1 MEAAEG
7 KILKL
12 KGKIQHYAWGGRTF
26 IPELLGLSNVKQQ
39 PFAEY
44 WLGAHASA
52 PAEVT
57 NGSSKS
63 LNEIIAARKEKALG
77 SFVQKQFGRLPFLLK
92 ILDVKDMLSIQVHPA
107 KDAAEEAYA
116 RENASGIPVNAAT
129 RNYRDDNH
137 KPELLVAIS
146 EFWLL
151 HGFKSK
157 DQLLKTFESAPE
169 LGTLSRSFAGSNY
182 EALYREVMEMPQD
195 KVNRALQPLLDHII
209 PLYKENKLKKS
220 TADFWA
226 ARAALNFNEP
236 GKIDRGIFS
245 IYLLNLVHLQKG
257 EAVFQDAGI
266 LHAYLEGQN
275 VEIMA
280 NSDNVLRG
288 GLTAKHVDVKELMK
302 HVRFEPVAPFIIHPQ
317 ENLNGEQVYLTPA
330 GDFELSCFQLEQGE
344 QTEFVSETADILL
357 LLEGSVKLMERD
369 ENGKIR
375 NEKVV
380 LLEKGESAVVFACH
394 THIHAMQSALLFR
407 ATTPVQNNQTIAL

>member
-1 MEAAEG
+1 MESTEG

-12 KGKIQHYAWGGRTF
+12 KGKIQHYAWGGKEF
-26 IPELLGLSNVKQQ
+26 IPHLLGMNNPKEE

-57 NGSSKS
+57 NGSTRQ
-63 LNEIIAARKEKALG
+63 LNKLIELKKEKALG
-77 SFVQKQFGRLPFLLK
+77 EFVQKEFGRLPFLLK
-92 ILDVKDMLSIQVHPA
+92 VLDVRDMLSIQVHPG
-107 KDAAEEAYA
+107 KKAAEEAFA
-116 RENASGIPVNAAT
+116 RENAAGLPVTSSN

-137 KPELLVAIS
+137 KPELLVALS

-169 LGTLSRSFAGSNY
+169 LGTLSRSFAGSSY
-182 EALYREVMEMPQD
+182 ESLYREVMEMPQE
-195 KVNRALQPLLDHII
+195 KVNRILQPLIDHLI

-220 TADFWA
+220 SPDFWA
-226 ARAALNFNEP
+226 ARAALNYSD
-236 GKIDRGIFS
+236 GKNIDRGIFS

-288 GLTAKHVDVKELMK
+288 GLTKKHIDVSELMK
-302 HVRFEPVAPFIIHPQ
+302 HVLFEPIEPLIIHAA
-317 ENLNGEQVYLTPA
+317 EKLNGEEVYPTPSK
-330 GDFELSCFQLEQGE
+330 DFELSCFKLGPGE
-344 QTEFVSETADILL
+344 QTEFVSETADILF
-357 LLEGSVKLMERD
+357 LLEGAVSLAET
-369 ENGKIR
+369 ETYGKVRTDKSID
-375 NEKVV
+375 
-380 LLEKGESAVVFACH
+380 LGKGESAVVLACH
-394 THIHAMQSALLFR
+394 THIKAMEDSILFR
-407 ATTPVQNNQTIAL
+407 ATTPVKEKAIIA

>member
-1 MEAAEG
+1 MESTEV

-12 KGKIQHYAWGGRTF
+12 KGKIQHYAWGGKEF
-26 IPELLGLSNVKQQ
+26 IPRLLGMNNAKQE

-57 NGSSKS
+57 NGSSKQ
-63 LNEIIAARKEKALG
+63 LNKLIETKKEQALG
-77 SFVQKQFGRLPFLLK
+77 EFVHKQFGRLPFLLK
-92 ILDVKDMLSIQVHPA
+92 VLDVNDMLSIQVHPA
-107 KDAAEEAYA
+107 KKAAEEAFA
-116 RENASGIPVNAAT
+116 RENAKGVAITSSN

-137 KPELLVAIS
+137 KPELLVALS

-169 LGTLSRSFAGSNY
+169 LGALSRSFGGSNY
-182 EALYREVMEMPQD
+182 ESLYREVMEMPQER
-195 KVNRALQPLLDHII
+195 VNKILQPLLDHII
-209 PLYKENKLKKS
+209 PLYKGNKLKKS
-220 TADFWA
+220 SPDFWA
-226 ARAALNFNEP
+226 ARAAIQYGDEQN
-236 GKIDRGIFS
+236 IDRGIFS

-288 GLTAKHVDVKELMK
+288 GLTSKHIDVPELMK
-302 HVRFEPVAPFIIHPQ
+302 HVKFEAVEPFIIHPT
-317 ENLNGEQVYLTPA
+317 ENLNGEEVYPTPS
-330 GDFELSCFQLEQGE
+330 GDFELSCFRLVAGE
-344 QTEFVSETADILL
+344 QTEFASETADILF
-357 LLEGSVKLMERD
+357 LLEGKVSLAERGVKNEIMEAQSL
-369 ENGKIR
+369 ELHTG
-375 NEKVV
+375 EAAVV
-380 LLEKGESAVVFACH
+380 LACH
-394 THIHAMQSALLFR
+394 THIRASENATLFR
-407 ATTPVQNNQTIAL
+407 ATTPINRKQIIA

>member
-1 MEAAEG
+1 MVSAEG

-12 KGKIQHYAWGGRTF
+12 KGKIQHYAWGGKEF
-26 IPELLGLSNVKQQ
+26 IPGLLGVNNPKQE

-52 PAEVT
+52 PAEVS
-57 NGSSKS
+57 NGNSKQ
-63 LNEIIAARKEKALG
+63 LNALIESKKEKALG
-77 SFVQKQFGRLPFLLK
+77 EFVQKQFGRLPFLLK
-92 ILDVKDMLSIQVHPA
+92 VLDVRDMLSIQVHPA
-107 KDAAEEAYA
+107 KKAAEEAFA
-116 RENASGIPVNAAT
+116 RENASGLPITSSN

-137 KPELLVAIS
+137 KPELLVALS

-169 LGTLSRSFAGSNY
+169 LGVLSRSFAGSNY
-182 EALYREVMEMPQD
+182 EALYKDVMEMPQE
-195 KVNRALQPLLDHII
+195 KVNRILQPLLDHLV

-220 TADFWA
+220 SPDFWA
-226 ARAALNFNEP
+226 ARAALNYSSGSN
-236 GKIDRGIFS
+236 IDRGIFS

-288 GLTAKHVDVKELMK
+288 GLTNKHIDVSELMK
-302 HVRFEPVAPFIIHPQ
+302 HVKFEPVAPFIIHPT
-317 ENLNGEQVYLTPA
+317 ENLNGEEVYPTPS
-330 GDFELSCFQLEQGE
+330 GDFELSCFRLTPGE
-344 QTEFVSETADILL
+344 QTEFASETVDILF
-357 LLEGSVKLMERD
+357 LLEGAVSLAERD
-369 ENGKIR
+369 EAGVVRTDKTLDLQ
-375 NEKVV
+375 KGDAAVV
-380 LLEKGESAVVFACH
+380 LACQ
-394 THIHAMQSALLFR
+394 THIKARDNAILYR
-407 ATTPVQNNQTIAL
+407 ATTPLGGRK

>member
-1 MEAAEG
+1 MEPAAG

-12 KGKIQHYAWGGRTF
+12 KGKIQHYAWGGKTF
-26 IPELLGLSNVKQQ
+26 IPELLGVKNVKEQ

-52 PAEVT
+52 PAEVS
-57 NGSSKS
+57 NGSSKG
-63 LNEIIAARKEKALG
+63 LNEIIATQKEKALG
-77 SFVQKQFGRLPFLLK
+77 VDVQQRYGRLPFLLK
-92 ILDVKDMLSIQVHPA
+92 VLDVRDMLSIQVHPG
-107 KDAAEEAYA
+107 KQAALEAFE
-116 RENASGIPVNAAT
+116 RENASGIPVNASN

-137 KPELLVAIS
+137 KPELLVALS

-169 LGTLSRSFAGSNY
+169 LGVLSRAFAGSNY
-182 EALYREVMEMPQD
+182 EALYKEVMEMPQER
-195 KVNRALQPLLDHII
+195 VNRILQPLLDDIV
-209 PLYKENKLKKS
+209 PQYKENKLKKS

-226 ARAALNFNEP
+226 ARAALNFSEP

-257 EAVFQDAGI
+257 EAIFQGAGI

-288 GLTAKHVDVKELMK
+288 GLTNKHVDVKELMK
-302 HVRFEPVAPFIIHPQ
+302 HVLFEPIAPFIIHPE
-317 ENLNGEQVYLTPA
+317 ENLNGEEVYLTPA
-330 GDFELSCFQLEQGE
+330 GDFELSCFKLGNGE

-357 LLEGSVKLMERD
+357 LLEGSVNLMERD
-369 ENGKIR
+369 PAGKIKSE
-375 NEKVV
+375 NALSLV
-380 LLEKGESAVVFACH
+380 KGESAVVFACH
-394 THIHAMQSALLFR
+394 THIVAKENALLFR
-407 ATTPVQNNQTIAL
+407 ATTPVAKEL

>member
-1 MEAAEG
+1 MESTEV

-12 KGKIQHYAWGGRTF
+12 KGKIQHYAWGGKEF
-26 IPELLGLSNVKQQ
+26 IPHLLGMKNVKQE

-57 NGSSKS
+57 NGSSKQ
-63 LNEIIAARKEKALG
+63 LNKLIEAKKEKALG
-77 SFVQKQFGRLPFLLK
+77 EFVQKEFGRLPFLLK
-92 ILDVKDMLSIQVHPA
+92 VLDVKDMLSIQVHPS
-107 KDAAEEAYA
+107 KKAAEEAFA
-116 RENASGIPVNAAT
+116 KENESGLPITSAN

-137 KPELLVAIS
+137 KPELLVALS

-169 LGTLSRSFAGSNY
+169 LATISRSFAGSNY
-182 EALYREVMEMPQD
+182 EALYREVMEMPQER
-195 KVNRALQPLLDHII
+195 VNRILQPLLDHIV

-220 TADFWA
+220 SADFWA
-226 ARAALNFNEP
+226 ARAALQHGGEN
-236 GKIDRGIFS
+236 KIDRGIFS

-288 GLTAKHVDVKELMK
+288 GLTSKHVDVSELMK
-302 HVRFEPVAPFIIHPQ
+302 HVKFEPVEPFIIHPK
-317 ENLNGEQVYLTPA
+317 ENLNGEEVYPTPS
-330 GDFELSCFQLEQGE
+330 GDFELSCFQLRNGE
-344 QTEFVSETADILL
+344 QTEFVSETADILF
-357 LLEGSVKLMERD
+357 LLEGRVALAERD
-369 ENGKIR
+369 SKDEIR
-375 NEKVV
+375 TDQALDLQQGEAAVV
-380 LLEKGESAVVFACH
+380 LACR
-394 THIHAMQSALLFR
+394 THIKASENSTLFR
-407 ATTPVQNNQTIAL
+407 ATTPVKRREIIA